1 MGKVT
6 LTNLAEELAAK
17 CDLGKEAADNFVRA
31 IVEIIEKGLREDN
44 IVKIKGLGTFKL
56 MEMSERSSVDVNTG
70 ERIIIKGHTKVSF
83 TPDSAMKEFV
93 NRPFAHFEPTEL
105 NDGYPEDEESVVADD
120 ISVERK
126 EVVMDTIVEDSVA
139 EANVVVTDV
148 EDPKTIDYK
157 SIEAEEVIEDSVSE
171 VVMAELTEDIIE
183 EPVAEAIED
192 SVEVSTVAPVEES
205 AESQEKQDPSSSVSQ
220 KEPSRRGR
228 WFFALLL
235 VALVGAFY
243 YYLSVDKIAGATAE
257 AVVEEQGD
265 LAVKTNLQE
274 ELGAEWD
281 DMSSKK
287 DEFPKSEQ
295 DSVSIIES
303 ESKVVAEVPSIDV
316 VSEVVSSELLITKE
330 LKDITLADTTDY
342 IIAGTQTSH
351 VLKRGETIIQLSLKY
366 YGDKRLWPYIVKHNS
381 IADFNKVAIG
391 MKIDIPVLK
400 GK

>member
-148 EDPKTIDYK
+148 EDPKTIDCK

-220 KEPSRRGR
+220 KEPSRCGR

-243 YYLSVDKIAGATAE
+243 YYLSVDKIAGVTAE